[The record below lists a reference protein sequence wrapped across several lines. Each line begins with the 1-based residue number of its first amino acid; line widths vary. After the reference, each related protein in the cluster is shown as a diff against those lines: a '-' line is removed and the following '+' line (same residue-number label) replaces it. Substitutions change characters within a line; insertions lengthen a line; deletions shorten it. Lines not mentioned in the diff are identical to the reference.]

1 MNIAHHL
8 SQLLYRYQCVSVPGF
23 GAFLTE
29 TISAKIQESNQTFYP
44 PRKVI
49 SFNPHLKNNDG
60 FLASH
65 IATAEKVTY
74 DNAVIA
80 IEKEILTWNN
90 LLQNNESLIL
100 KNIGDLRQNSEGNL
114 VFNPANHFNHLTNSF
129 GLSSFVSPVVK
140 REVFKQLEVVQEEE
154 VVAPVYHE
162 DEYEPRRYINPYL
175 KYAAILLVS
184 IGGGAFG
191 YSAYISNIEQK
202 ETLMV
207 QAEVQKAVE
216 TKIQEAT
223 FFIQSPLAVPTEEVV
238 EAPKAMGFHIMAG
251 AFRSEANA
259 NKELRNLTK
268 KGYQARILNKNKSNL
283 YPVIYGSFSTYN
295 EAQLKMNEIQKSIN
309 KEAWILIEEQ

>member
-49 SFNPHLKNNDG
+49 SFNQHLKNNDG
-60 FLASH
+60 FLATH
-65 IATAEKVTY
+65 VALAEKLTY
-74 DNAVIA
+74 DNAILA
-80 IEKEILTWNN
+80 IEKEVLTWNS
-90 LLQNNESLIL
+90 LLENNESLIL

-114 VFNPANHFNHLTNSF
+114 VFNPANHFNYLTDSF

-154 VVAPVYHE
+154 VVTPVYNE
-162 DEYEPRRYINPYL
+162 EEYETKRYINPYL
-175 KYAAILLVS
+175 KYAAILLMS

-191 YSAYISNIEQK
+191 YSSYISNIEQK

-207 QAEVQKAVE
+207 QAEVQKEVQ

-223 FFIQSPLAVPTEEVV
+223 FFIQSPVVVTTEEVV
-238 EAPKAMGFHIMAG
+238 EAPKTMGFHIMAG

-259 NKELRNLTK
+259 NKELKNLTK
-268 KGYQARILNKNKSNL
+268 KGFEARILNKNKYNL
-283 YPVIYGSFSTYN
+283 YPVVYGSYTTLS
-295 EAQLKMNEIQKSIN
+295 EAQQKMSVIQNSIN
-309 KEAWILIEEQ
+309 EDAWMLIEEQ